1 VPAAL
6 AAASDGVSRIS
17 TIVNAMREFAH
28 PDRVAMEP
36 ADLNRALETTLTIA
50 RNAYKRVADVET
62 EFGELP
68 PVVCHVGELNQV
80 FLNLLVNA
88 AHAITDVVGDSG
100 TRGLIRLRTAHEGD
114 HVRIDI
120 TDSGVGIPAENRA
133 RIFEPFFTTRA
144 VGKGSGQGLAIAYAI
159 VTGKHGGQLSCV
171 SEVGRGS
178 TFSLRLA
185 VGGPPAASAATAGD
199 DAHSPARAA

>member
-1 VPAAL
+1 MSPTPRSVLFAFVVAAPCFAVAQPAAP
-6 AAASDGVSRIS
+6 
-17 TIVNAMREFAH
+17 E
-28 PDRVAMEP
+28 PRVQ
-36 ADLNRALETTLTIA
+36 RQ
-50 RNAYKRVADVET
+50 VT
-62 EFGELP
+62 E
-68 PVVCHVGELNQV
+68 
-80 FLNLLVNA
+80 
-88 AHAITDVVGDSG
+88 D
-100 TRGLIRLRTAHEGD
+100 D

-185 VGGPPAASAATAGD
+185 VGVPPAASAATAGD